1 LRARLLVV
9 SVVLAAVLA
18 PVALAGSRGVA
29 RSERS
34 AAEACGP
41 WHVRTLLTG
50 QGWLESLAF
59 DGRGG
64 LLLSAL
70 LQNKIL
76 RLNRHGRLT
85 SVLAGVHAPGGEIV
99 RGRHLYFTT
108 GDTVPPASDG
118 TIDRLDLR
126 TGRNTIWARGLSM
139 PNGLAFLPNGDAV
152 VSRDLEGVVPPTDIT
167 LVPAR
172 SRHPHVNWARVP
184 DSNGLAV
191 DPTGRWLYSDRTASM
206 RGAVVRVLIAH
217 PSTVQVIGWLGAGSV
232 PDDMSNGPGGTL
244 YIAGFGNGR
253 VFRFDPA
260 RHVAC
265 TLAAGLAEPTAVVAG
280 GKGWRS
286 GDLFVT
292 SAAGDLYEL
301 SRG

>member
-1 LRARLLVV
+1 VRAV
-9 SVVLAAVLA
+9 AA
-18 PVALAGSRGVA
+18 
-29 RSERS
+29 
-34 AAEACGP
+34 ACRP

-70 LQNKIL
+70 PQNKIL
-76 RLNRHGRLT
+76 RLDRHRRLT
-85 SVLAGVHAPGGEIV
+85 TLLAGVHAPGGEIV
-99 RGRHLYFTT
+99 RGNYLYFTT

-126 TGRNTIWARGLSM
+126 TGRNNVWARGLSM

-152 VSRDLEGVVPPTDIT
+152 VSRDLEGTVPATDIT
-167 LVPAR
+167 RVPAR
-172 SRHPHVNWARVP
+172 GRHPHVNWARIP
-184 DSNGLAV
+184 DSNGLVV
-191 DPTGRWLYSDRTASM
+191 DPTGHWLYSDRTASA
-206 RGAVVRVLIAH
+206 RGTVVRILIAH
-217 PSTVQVIGWLGAGSV
+217 PRTVQVVGSVGPGSV
-232 PDDMSNGPGGTL
+232 PDDMSNGPRGVL
-244 YIAGFGNGR
+244 YIAAFGDGK
-253 VFRFDPA
+253 VLRFDPA

-265 TLAAGLAEPTAVVAG
+265 TLAAGLAQPTAVIAG
-280 GKGWRS
+280 GRGWPS

-301 SRG
+301 SRD